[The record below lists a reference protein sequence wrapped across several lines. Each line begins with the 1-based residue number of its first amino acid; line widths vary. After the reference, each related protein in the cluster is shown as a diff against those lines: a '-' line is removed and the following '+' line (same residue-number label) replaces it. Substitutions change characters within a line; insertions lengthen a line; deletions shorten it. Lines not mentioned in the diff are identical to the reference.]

1 MNALNVSFNFTKEVI
16 EGLSFLTTIV
26 FFIGVGF
33 LLGAFNYHDKSII
46 GEIMGWVA
54 ALSSLVYSIH
64 IWLHAFNFRKIF
76 VSTSFLVATGSYL
89 YDGFDD
95 WTVTILLFVSVSL
108 YAFSG
113 IYHGKKTDK
122 EKTHSES

>member
-1 MNALNVSFNFTKEVI
+1 MNALSVSFYFTKEVI

-76 VSTSFLVATGSYL
+76 VSTSFLVATGAYL
-89 YDGFDD
+89 YDCFDD
-95 WTVTILLFVSVSL
+95 WTVTVLIFISISI
-108 YAFSG
+108 YAFTG
-113 IYHGKKTDK
+113 IYDGKKTN
-122 EKTHSES
+122 KTKASS